1 MAWLDT
7 ITRNSALNQRDF
19 RLLSVDSVCYAS
31 GTGGEQVIFSLL
43 IFQITGSSTWVGV
56 AFALYYLS
64 LLVVGVPAGA
74 LADWMPRRVLMRAVQ
89 LALAIG
95 FVIIGALVARGLV
108 ELWHILLMTT
118 ISGAIRATY
127 NPVRL
132 SYAYDLVGDKHL
144 LQGLALIQIGNRV
157 GQGLGAVVAGS
168 IMQRLGPEHAYV
180 TMAGAHFFAFFL
192 LARLRTAGGVSKHER
207 TSLGRTF
214 VDYAQ
219 EVRHN
224 RTLLVLI
231 AITAGVNVFG
241 FSFVSALPELATERF
256 GVGAEGL
263 GLLYAARAVG
273 GMLAAGVLVLWGG
286 RWRQGILYLFVIYAF
301 GGGLVMLALSPGMAW
316 ALGVILIVAAS
327 ASLTDVVSQSMMQR
341 CVPNRLRG
349 RAMGAWMLA
358 IGVNPVGHLL
368 IGALAGSL
376 GAGTAIALN
385 GVALICCAVA
395 IMFIAPRMLRL

>member
-1 MAWLDT
+1 
-7 ITRNSALNQRDF
+7 
-19 RLLSVDSVCYAS
+19 
-31 GTGGEQVIFSLL
+31 
-43 IFQITGSSTWVGV
+43 
-56 AFALYYLS
+56 
-64 LLVVGVPAGA
+64 
-74 LADWMPRRVLMRAVQ
+74 MPRRVLMRAVQ

-368 IGALAGSL
+368 IGALAGGL
-376 GAGTAIALN
+376 GAGTAIALH